1 MLENNENPLEDAL
14 NIEPTEVRKTTP
26 KVVDAD
32 IVRREPVKVDLS
44 KFPDRKKMDQRKDY
58 GEVRENL
65 KDVID
70 NSKVAIEGIL
80 KVAAESDSPRAY
92 EVVSQLLKTAT
103 EANKELLDVHKQ
115 MKDIEMLQVSSMQD
129 KTRLVTGKYMAG
141 WRTLRPKHLSKY
153 TPHQGKRECARR
165 LKQMQKKG

>member
-1 MLENNENPLEDAL
+1 MPEKNENPLENAL
-14 NIEPTEVRKTTP
+14 NIEPTEERKTTP
-26 KVVDAD
+26 EVVDAD

-58 GEVRENL
+58 SEVRENL

-70 NSKVAIEGIL
+70 NSKVAIDGIL
-80 KVAAESDSPRAY
+80 KVASESDSPRAY

-115 MKDIEMLQVSSMQD
+115 MKDLEKDETKKQVTNNAFFVGST
-129 KTRLVTGKYMAG
+129 K
-141 WRTLRPKHLSKY
+141 
-153 TPHQGKRECARR
+153 
-165 LKQMQKKG
+165 

>member
-1 MLENNENPLEDAL
+1 MKDENPLENAL
-14 NIEPTEVRKTTP
+14 NIEPNDVRKTTP
-26 KVVDAD
+26 EVVDAD

-58 GEVRENL
+58 SEVRENL

-70 NSKVAIEGIL
+70 NSKVAIDGIL
-80 KVAAESDSPRAY
+80 KVASESDSPRAY

-115 MKDIEMLQVSSMQD
+115 MKDLEKDETKKQVTNNAFFVGSTKELQDMIAKQLPAKKVKKIRND
-129 KTRLVTGKYMAG
+129 
-141 WRTLRPKHLSKY
+141 
-153 TPHQGKRECARR
+153 REA
-165 LKQMQKKG
+165 

>member
-1 MLENNENPLEDAL
+1 MSDENPLENAL
-14 NIEPTEVRKTTP
+14 NIEPRETTP
-26 KVVDAD
+26 EVSDTDKAQ
-32 IVRREPVKVDLS
+32 IQRREPVQIDLS
-44 KFPDRKKMDQRKDY
+44 KFPERKKMDQRKDY

-115 MKDIEMLQVSSMQD
+115 MKDLEKDETKKQVTNNAFFVGSTKELQDMIAKQLPAKKVKKIRND
-129 KTRLVTGKYMAG
+129 
-141 WRTLRPKHLSKY
+141 
-153 TPHQGKRECARR
+153 REA
-165 LKQMQKKG
+165 

>member
-1 MLENNENPLEDAL
+1 MPEKNENPLENAL
-14 NIEPTEVRKTTP
+14 NIEPTEERKTTP
-26 KVVDAD
+26 EVVDTD
-32 IVRREPVKVDLS
+32 IARREPVKVDLS

-70 NSKVAIEGIL
+70 NSKVAIDGIL
-80 KVAAESDSPRAY
+80 KVASESDSPRAY

-115 MKDIEMLQVSSMQD
+115 MKDLEKDETKKQVTNNAFFVGSTKELQDMIAKQLPAKKVKKIRND
-129 KTRLVTGKYMAG
+129 
-141 WRTLRPKHLSKY
+141 
-153 TPHQGKRECARR
+153 REA
-165 LKQMQKKG
+165 

>member
-1 MLENNENPLEDAL
+1 MPSDNENPLENAL

-26 KVVDAD
+26 EVADAD
-32 IVRREPVKVDLS
+32 IVRHEPVKVDLS
-44 KFPDRKKMDQRKDY
+44 KFPERKKIDQRKDY

-70 NSKVAIEGIL
+70 NSKVAIDGIL
-80 KVAAESDSPRAY
+80 KVASESDSPRAY

-115 MKDIEMLQVSSMQD
+115 MKDLEKDETKKQVTNNAFFVGSTKELQE
-129 KTRLVTGKYMAG
+129 LVQQQM
-141 WRTLRPKHLSKY
+141 PKKKV
-153 TPHQGKRECARR
+153 KRIRNDGEA
-165 LKQMQKKG
+165 

>member
-1 MLENNENPLEDAL
+1 MKDENPLENAL

-26 KVVDAD
+26 EVVDAD

-58 GEVRENL
+58 SEVRENL

-70 NSKVAIEGIL
+70 NSKVAIDGIL
-80 KVAAESDSPRAY
+80 KVASESDSPRAY

-115 MKDIEMLQVSSMQD
+115 MKDLEKDETKKQVTNNAFFVGSTKELQDMIAKQLPAKKVKKIRND
-129 KTRLVTGKYMAG
+129 
-141 WRTLRPKHLSKY
+141 
-153 TPHQGKRECARR
+153 REA
-165 LKQMQKKG
+165 

>member
-1 MLENNENPLEDAL
+1 MLEKNENPLENAL
-14 NIEPTEVRKTTP
+14 NIEPTEERKTTP
-26 KVVDAD
+26 DVVDAD

-70 NSKVAIEGIL
+70 NSKVAIDGIL
-80 KVAAESDSPRAY
+80 KVASESDSPRAY

-103 EANKELLDVHKQ
+103 AANKELLDVHKQ
-115 MKDIEMLQVSSMQD
+115 MKDLEKDETKKQVTNNAFFVGSTKELQDMIAKQLPAKKVKKIRND
-129 KTRLVTGKYMAG
+129 
-141 WRTLRPKHLSKY
+141 
-153 TPHQGKRECARR
+153 REA
-165 LKQMQKKG
+165 

>member
-1 MLENNENPLEDAL
+1 MPSDNENPLENAL

-26 KVVDAD
+26 EVADAD

-44 KFPDRKKMDQRKDY
+44 KFPERKKIDQRKDY

-70 NSKVAIEGIL
+70 NSKVAIDGIL
-80 KVAAESDSPRAY
+80 KVASESDSPRAY

-115 MKDIEMLQVSSMQD
+115 MKDLEKDETKKQVTNNAFFVGSTKELQE
-129 KTRLVTGKYMAG
+129 LVQQQM
-141 WRTLRPKHLSKY
+141 PKKKV
-153 TPHQGKRECARR
+153 KRIRNDGEA
-165 LKQMQKKG
+165 

>member
-1 MLENNENPLEDAL
+1 MLENNENPLENAL
-14 NIEPTEVRKTTP
+14 NIEPTDERKTTP
-26 KVVDAD
+26 EVVDAD

-58 GEVRENL
+58 SEVRENL

-70 NSKVAIEGIL
+70 NSKVAIDGIL
-80 KVAAESDSPRAY
+80 KVASESDSPRAY

-115 MKDIEMLQVSSMQD
+115 MKDLEKDETKKQVTNNAFFVGSTKELQDMIAKQLPAKKVKKIRND
-129 KTRLVTGKYMAG
+129 
-141 WRTLRPKHLSKY
+141 
-153 TPHQGKRECARR
+153 REA
-165 LKQMQKKG
+165 

>member
-1 MLENNENPLEDAL
+1 MLEKNENPLENAL
-14 NIEPTEVRKTTP
+14 NIEPTEERKTTP
-26 KVVDAD
+26 DVVDAD

-58 GEVRENL
+58 SEVRENL

-70 NSKVAIEGIL
+70 NSKVAIDGIL
-80 KVAAESDSPRAY
+80 KVASESDSPRAY

-115 MKDIEMLQVSSMQD
+115 MKDLEKDETKKQVTNNAFFVGSTKELQDMIAKQLPAKKVKKIRND
-129 KTRLVTGKYMAG
+129 
-141 WRTLRPKHLSKY
+141 
-153 TPHQGKRECARR
+153 REA
-165 LKQMQKKG
+165 